1 MKPIT
6 LCLATLA
13 MATLTSLAAQ
23 SVHSGELIYR
33 PLNPSFGGDPFMGNY
48 LLNKA
53 QSQDTNKD
61 PSTSGFEPTS
71 PTERLI
77 QSLESRLLSQ
87 LIADVSS
94 GDLNEGSFNSND
106 YGVVIRDDGGQLII
120 NITDHVTGD
129 VTTINVGGMGISG
142 F

>member
-6 LCLATLA
+6 LGLATLA
-13 MATLTSLAAQ
+13 MATLTGLAIQ
-23 SVHSGELIYR
+23 SAHSGQLTYR
-33 PLNPSFGGDPFMGNY
+33 PINPSFGGDPFMGNY

-61 PSTSGFEPTS
+61 PSASRFEPAS

-94 GDLNEGSFNSND
+94 GDINEGSFNSND
-106 YGVVIRDDGGQLII
+106 YGVVIRDQGGQLII
-120 NITDHVTGD
+120 NITDHVTGE
-129 VTTINVGGMGISG
+129 VTTIDIGGGIAG